1 MTKSMTSGGP
11 ARLIFLF
18 TLPILGGNVFQQ
30 FYNMMD
36 TLIVGR
42 TLGVNALAAVGCTGS
57 ITFLII
63 GFAQGISSG
72 LAIVTARYFGAD
84 DFNGVRRSFA
94 ANIVI
99 GAFVTVILTA
109 LSVPLTRQILEL
121 MRTPQTIIDDAYS
134 FLVVIFIGIFAV
146 MMFNVLSNV
155 LRALG
160 DSRTPL
166 IFLVI
171 ASILNIILDFTFIL
185 VFNSGVAG
193 AAWATVASQVVSGV
207 LCIIYIIKKFPVL
220 CVKRDDFKLTKGEI
234 FQHLNVG
241 LPMGFQS
248 SIIAIGVIILQ
259 IVLNSN
265 GETSVAAFTAAQKV
279 EQIIL
284 TPLSSFG
291 LTMATYT
298 AQNYGAGQ
306 LKRIQMGVRRCCAMS
321 LSYTAV
327 ITIIAFTLSYQLSGI
342 FIKDAPIV
350 NDMASE
356 YLKLTCLL
364 YWSLCLLFI
373 LRYTLQGLGQSLV
386 PTIAGIME
394 LIMRAV
400 GCIILSKYFGFA
412 GICVAYALAW
422 PASLL
427 PLTISYII
435 TSRKLI
441 KKEIQKQE
449 EKQAI
454 I

>member
-18 TLPILGGNVFQQ
+18 TLPLLGGNLFQQ

-57 ITFLII
+57 IVFLII
-63 GFAQGISSG
+63 GFAQGVSSG
-72 LAIVTARYFGAD
+72 LAIVTARYFGAED
-84 DFNGVRRSFA
+84 YDGVRRSFA

-99 GAFVTVILTA
+99 GTAVTIVLTVI
-109 LSVPLTRQILEL
+109 SVPATRWILEA
-121 MRTPQTIIDDAYS
+121 MNTPAKIIDDAYS
-134 FLVVIFIGIFAV
+134 YLVIIFVGIFAV

-166 IFLVI
+166 IFLII
-171 ASILNIILDFTFIL
+171 ASILNIILDFAFIL
-185 VFNSGVAG
+185 GFGIGVSG
-193 AAWATVASQVVSGV
+193 AALATVISQVVSGL
-207 LCIIYIIKKFPVL
+207 LCIIYIAKKFPIL
-220 CVKRDDFKLTKGEI
+220 HVKRKDFKLTNSEI
-234 FQHLNVG
+234 MQHLTVG
-241 LPMGFQS
+241 MPMGFQA
-248 SIIAIGVIILQ
+248 SIISIGIITLQ
-259 IVLNSN
+259 IVLNTQ

-291 LTMATYT
+291 LTMATYA
-298 AQNYGAGQ
+298 AQNYGAGEM
-306 LKRIQMGVRRCCAMS
+306 KRIQMGVRRCCAMS

-327 ITIIAFTLSYQLSGI
+327 VTALAFFAARQLSGI

-350 NDMASE
+350 NDMAAT
-356 YLKLTCLL
+356 YLQVTCLL
-364 YWSLCLLFI
+364 YWPLSLLFI
-373 LRYTLQGLGQSLV
+373 LRYTLQGLGQGLV

-400 GCIILSKYFGFA
+400 GCIILAKYFGFT
-412 GICVAYALAW
+412 GICVAYSLAW
-422 PASLL
+422 PGSLI
-427 PLTISYII
+427 PLSISYII
-435 TSRKLI
+435 TMRKLL
-441 KKEIQKQE
+441 KKEKVCF
-449 EKQAI
+449 
-454 I
+454 